1 MRSTIILN
9 DGWTFHKEGEAE
21 TAVTLPHT
29 YDAEDG
35 QDGGNDYYRGK
46 GYYKRTVRAAELPR
60 GESFYLE
67 LDGVNSIA
75 EVYINSKHLFTHI
88 GGYSRFRVDI
98 TDYAS
103 QDFELQLI
111 SDNSTRDDIYPAVAD
126 FTFYGGVYRDVK
138 IIAVPSAHFDLPS
151 NGAVSLRVSPKITDG
166 YAEIDACVSLCGA
179 TDGDMIRYTVFDRD
193 GAAVRQLMS
202 SEHEAHFLLDQPHL
216 WQGVRDP
223 YLYRLRAELVRGDE
237 VLDEVETEFGCRSFA
252 VDAERG
258 FILNGEE
265 YPLRGVARHQDRRG
279 IGNALLPKHHEED
292 IALITELGANAVRA
306 AHYQQS
312 DYFYTLCDRAG
323 LVVWAEIPYISKH
336 SDAATDNARTQ
347 LTELIL
353 QNINHT
359 SICFWGLS
367 NEITMSGAAE
377 GITDTHR
384 MLNALAHSLDPT
396 RLTAVACVSMCD
408 TNEPYISIPDVVAYN
423 HYFGWYGGDT
433 SMNGP
438 WLDRFHKEHPDIPI
452 GVSEYGA
459 EGLDWHSSRPTPGD
473 YTEEYQAFYHEELI
487 KQLFSRKYLF
497 VTFVWNMF
505 DFGADARCEG
515 GENGINHKGLVTF
528 DRRYKKDAFYAYKA
542 YLSREPFV
550 HICGKRYVN
559 RAEKLTRVTVY
570 SNLDEVEMLVNGES
584 VGKRCSTDHF
594 FRFEIENN
602 GESRLTARAGDCT
615 DEATIRYVAEPDP
628 KYIMKEKGAVL
639 NWFDIKERDGY
650 LSLNSTVDNIRATE
664 MGAAWFSSFL
674 DSLAASLSKVGS
686 PDGGDTLRSSLGM
699 AGSFTLLRLTGLL
712 GMMGKS
718 FTKEE
723 LLAMNDELLNIP
735 DGKDG

>member
-9 DGWTFHKEGEAE
+9 DGWSFCKEGEAE
-21 TAVTLPHT
+21 IAVTLPHT
-29 YDAEDG
+29 YNAEDG
-35 QDGGNDYYRGK
+35 QDGGNDYYRGR
-46 GYYKRTVRAAELPR
+46 GYYKRTVRAAEMPQ
-60 GESFYLE
+60 GERFYLE
-67 LDGVNSIA
+67 LDGVNSTA
-75 EVYINSKHLFTHI
+75 EVHINGKHLFTHC

-98 TDYAS
+98 TDYATH
-103 QDFELQLI
+103 DFELLI
-111 SDNSTRDDIYPAVAD
+111 IADNSTRDDIYPAIAD
-126 FTFYGGVYRDVK
+126 FTFYGGIYRDVK
-138 IIAVPSAHFDLPS
+138 IIAVPSTHFDLPS
-151 NGAVSLRVSPKITDG
+151 NGAVGLRVLPRMKDG
-166 YAEIDACVSLCGA
+166 YAEIDACVCLCGA
-179 TDGDMIRYTVFDRD
+179 VDGDRIRYTIFDRE
-193 GAAVRQLMS
+193 GATIRRLMS
-202 SEHEAHFLLDQPHL
+202 SESEVRFLLNHPHL
-216 WQGVRDP
+216 WHGVRDP
-223 YLYRLRAELVRGDE
+223 YLYRIRAELVRKDE
-237 VLDEVETEFGCRSFA
+237 VLDEVEAEFGCRSFS
-252 VDAERG
+252 VDPDRG

-265 YPLRGVARHQDRRG
+265 YPLHGVSRHQDRRG

-323 LVVWAEIPYISKH
+323 LIVWAEIPYISRH
-336 SDAATDNARTQ
+336 SDTATANARTQ
-347 LTELIL
+347 LSDLIL

-367 NEITMSGAAE
+367 NEITMSGAAD

-396 RLTAVACVSMCD
+396 RLTAIACVSMCD
-408 TNEPYISIPDVVAYN
+408 TNEPYITVPDVVAYN

-438 WLDRFHKEHPDIPI
+438 WFDSFRKEHPDIPI

-473 YTEEYQAFYHEELI
+473 YTEEYQALYHEELI

-497 VTFVWNMF
+497 ATFVWNMF

-528 DRRYKKDAFYAYKA
+528 DRGYKKDAFYAYKA
-542 YLSREPFV
+542 YLSHEPFV
-550 HICGKRYVN
+550 HICGKRHVN
-559 RAEKLTRVTVY
+559 RAENPTRVTVY
-570 SNLDEVEMLVNGES
+570 SNLDEVELLINGRS
-584 VGKRCSTDHF
+584 IGTKRAADHF
-594 FRFEIENN
+594 FRFEVENV
-602 GESRLTARAGDCT
+602 GESRLTARAGDCV
-615 DEATIRYVAEPDP
+615 DEGTIRYVNAPDP
-628 KYIMKEKGAVL
+628 DYIMKEKGAVL
-639 NWFDIKERDGY
+639 NWFDIKERKGY
-650 LSLNSTVDNIRATE
+650 LSLNSTVDSIRATE
-664 MGAAWFSSFL
+664 RGAAWFSSFS
-674 DSLAASLSKVGS
+674 DTLSTS
-686 PDGGDTLRSSLGM
+686 IADGGDTLRSSLGM

-723 LLAMNDELLNIP
+723 LLHMNDELTKIP
-735 DGKDG
+735 DGSEG